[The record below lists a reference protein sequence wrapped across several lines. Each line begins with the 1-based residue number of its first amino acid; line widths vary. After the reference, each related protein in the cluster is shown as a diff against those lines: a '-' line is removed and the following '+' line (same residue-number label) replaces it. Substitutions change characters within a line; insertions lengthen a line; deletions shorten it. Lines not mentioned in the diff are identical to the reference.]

1 MISFDD
7 FKTEDEYLDFLE
19 SLDQKVH
26 RKQTLS
32 LDEQEFL
39 CKCVSY
45 EYQKTLSFCDNLRFK
60 RLFLKHFDSNQKGY
74 SLENYEKVDLN
85 IFLCHWEELMK
96 KENHTENLLN
106 VLAIETR
113 SELKKI
119 LPNFSL
125 FDKIFRRKEYR
136 ARQHE
141 IIGYSK
147 FAYIKIKSIF
157 SGIGDNKVET
167 KLNGNKIEIDEYSLA
182 HIYMRHYAEQVRPY
196 ETDDKSYFTP
206 EIEIENVPFVIKEII
221 DAIETSGVYGKDGF
235 NNINVRYKN
244 RDYKIYCKKVTK
256 QAKGVGNIE
265 VNRVNTFYPIELKQD
280 TDQLLNYILNKINSQ
295 LAGYLKK
302 TP

>member
-1 MISFDD
+1 
-7 FKTEDEYLDFLE
+7 
-19 SLDQKVH
+19 
-26 RKQTLS
+26 
-32 LDEQEFL
+32 
-39 CKCVSY
+39 
-45 EYQKTLSFCDNLRFK
+45 LSFCDDLRFK
-60 RLFLKHFDSNQKGY
+60 RLFLKRFDSNQKGY
-74 SLENYEKVDLN
+74 SLENHEGVDLD
-85 IFLCHWEELMK
+85 IFLCRWEDLMK

-125 FDKIFRRKEYR
+125 FDKIFRRKKCRKEYR

-157 SGIGDNKVET
+157 SGIGNNKVET
-167 KLNGNKIEIDEYSLA
+167 MLNGNKIEIDEYSLA

-196 ETDDKSYFTP
+196 KTDDKSYFTP

-221 DAIETSGVYGKDGF
+221 DTIETSGVYGNDEF
-235 NNINVRYKN
+235 NNINIRYKN

-256 QAKGVGNIE
+256 QVKAVGNIK

-280 TDQLLNYILNKINSQ
+280 TDKLLNYSLNKINSQ
-295 LAGYLKK
+295 LAVYLKK
-302 TP
+302 TL